1 MDDLI
6 IEATR
11 KHFKESIETKNS
23 FLNDPTQIENL
34 VSAAKLCVE
43 AYKKGNKIL
52 IAGNGGS
59 AADAQHFAG
68 ELVSRFNFDRP
79 PLAAI
84 ALTTDTSILT
94 AIGNDY
100 GYEKVFS
107 RQIEALGH
115 SGDIFIGITT
125 SGKSKNIINAFDQ
138 AKNIGMINIG
148 LFGIYKPE
156 NTKSIDVMINVPSAS
171 TPIIQESHLSVE
183 HILCSIIERLIF
195 TNQ

>member
-6 IEATR
+6 IEAAR
-11 KHFKESIETKNS
+11 KHLKESIEAKNS

-34 VSAAKLCVE
+34 VSAAKLCVA

-107 RQIEALGH
+107 RQIEALGR

-148 LFGIYKPE
+148 LFGICKPE
-156 NTKSIDVMINVPSAS
+156 NTKPIDVMINVTSAL